1 MVEKT
6 KLFDVESTSYDSITA
21 ETYIEM
27 LSIYK
32 KLYELR
38 AYDLSMEKNKIHD
51 GLNDVRILWLTNE
64 KDSFNML
71 KNILSDVLRSDLI
84 PKCHSRVP

>member
-6 KLFDVESTSYDSITA
+6 KLFDVESNSYDSITA
-21 ETYIEM
+21 DNYIEM

-51 GLNDVRILWLTNE
+51 GLNDVRLPNE
-64 KDSFNML
+64 KTFR
-71 KNILSDVLRSDLI
+71 KHPLR
-84 PKCHSRVP
+84 